1 MGLTIALFP
10 GLSTVQFL
18 SLTVCKNGGGRSG
31 RFSHVYDNR
40 YTEGRHGGGAGGGEG
55 CHTPRCKIR
64 GRGRWGGEGEGHL
77 IIVNHVLISLL
88 NNKLYLWCLSN
99 ALVKNPWPNYYR

>member
-1 MGLTIALFP
+1 MGLAIALFP

-55 CHTPRCKIR
+55 SHTPRCKIR
-64 GRGRWGGEGEGHL
+64 GRGGGAPDHCESRVDQSIEQQA
-77 IIVNHVLISLL
+77 VLMVSFKCLGQKSLA
-88 NNKLYLWCLSN
+88 KLL
-99 ALVKNPWPNYYR
+99 